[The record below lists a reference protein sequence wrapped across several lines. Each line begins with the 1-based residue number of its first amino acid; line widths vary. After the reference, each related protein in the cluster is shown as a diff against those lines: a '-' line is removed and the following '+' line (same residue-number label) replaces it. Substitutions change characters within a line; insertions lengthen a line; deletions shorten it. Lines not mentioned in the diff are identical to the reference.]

1 MIFDKELL
9 VLRERIEKAENI
21 DELNYLRRTNEKKYW
36 WTSIFVA
43 GLFYAL
49 NGHVGKMIVTW
60 IVGII
65 TFGIYALWIIYTSY
79 RDENEFN
86 NQMEYFILKRTNELK
101 KQPSSMGR
109 ELIEG

>member
-1 MIFDKELL
+1 
-9 VLRERIEKAENI
+9 
-21 DELNYLRRTNEKKYW
+21 
-36 WTSIFVA
+36 
-43 GLFYAL
+43 
-49 NGHVGKMIVTW
+49 MIVTW

>member
-1 MIFDKELL
+1 MIFDMELL
-9 VLRERIEKAENI
+9 VLREKIEKAENM

-79 RDENEFN
+79 RDENDFN
-86 NQMEYFILKRTNELK
+86 NQMEYFILKRTNELRGQTKGENK
-101 KQPSSMGR
+101 K
-109 ELIEG
+109 LIEG